1 MRMDLMKIM
10 GAMLIAGVAITGT
23 GIWLLFTPLANEGGM
38 QGIFIIV
45 SLLTS
50 GLLFLIPAKIYIIIR
65 LMQKKPRA
73 GSNKQR

>member
-1 MRMDLMKIM
+1 MNLMKIM
-10 GAMLIAGVAITGT
+10 GVMLVAGILITGS

-50 GLLFLIPAKIYIIIR
+50 GLLHLIPAKIYIIIR
-65 LMQKKPRA
+65 LMQKKPR
-73 GSNKQR
+73 KTR